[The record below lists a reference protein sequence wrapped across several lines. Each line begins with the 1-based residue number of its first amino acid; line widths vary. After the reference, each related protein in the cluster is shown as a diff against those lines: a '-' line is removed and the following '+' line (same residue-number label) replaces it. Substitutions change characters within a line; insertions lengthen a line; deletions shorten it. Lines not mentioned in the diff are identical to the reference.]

1 MIGLKKSSYH
11 RCPQIPHCSSYTNR
25 LLRSRISSAGRR
37 NVESVS
43 VAGSRFF
50 LNTSSPAVI
59 STRRGHRR
67 STGAS
72 RVSGDEPLVELVWS
86 GNGIDSTR
94 YRPQEG
100 AEEAEQQFQQQ
111 VPPLGRISKANS
123 YQAALKKEDVSIR
136 RRANTSWQLGEKKKS
151 LKTEI

>member
-1 MIGLKKSSYH
+1 MTQRRVCFG
-11 RCPQIPHCSSYTNR
+11 CR
-25 LLRSRISSAGRR
+25 LSLL
-37 NVESVS
+37 
-43 VAGSRFF
+43 
-50 LNTSSPAVI
+50 LNTSGPAVI

-100 AEEAEQQFQQQ
+100 AEETEQQFQQQ
-111 VPPLGRISKANS
+111 GPALGRISKANS
-123 YQAALKKEDVSIR
+123 HQAALKREDVSIR
-136 RRANTSWQLGEKKKS
+136 RRANTGWQLGEKKKTNHKKQKS
-151 LKTEI
+151 KDQI